1 MLKMFFVK
9 EKLRR
14 NRALVGLLVA
24 CHQIGYTSIL
34 SFVVKADINCWV
46 PINVMFSSLVDG
58 GSIRGPVVVIFS
70 LDFCRFSVDMVFFLL
85 IVGVRTHD
93 HLSFFVQV
101 KY

>member
-34 SFVVKADINCWV
+34 SFVVRADINCRV
-46 PINVMFSSLVDG
+46 PINGMFLSLVDG
-58 GSIRGPVVVIFS
+58 GSIRGPVVVIF
-70 LDFCRFSVDMVFFLL
+70 FS
-85 IVGVRTHD
+85 
-93 HLSFFVQV
+93 
-101 KY
+101 